1 MMTTMIVTVIIMML
15 SNWLQLLLGFIGSIL
30 SGLLATYIYQSIL
43 TRRLI
48 PKFIISDDIALSY
61 QIDKNGIKQP
71 TYRIKISNE
80 SKRDAFDIRTY
91 LRLRYCNKYL
101 TLEPPYIPAMHGKIT
116 GRDYDEYQRELPFRL
131 SHIRE
136 SQILGFQNEQLIAKH
151 KAGSLSFEDFD
162 HKDNLLEIVLMATD
176 STSGISTKI
185 MIKTLT
191 SENILK
197 SIKPGKFNK
206 GSMTVETFEEG
217 VCEC

>member
-1 MMTTMIVTVIIMML
+1 MMTTMIATEIIMML
-15 SNWLQLLLGFIGSIL
+15 SDWLKLLVGFIGGIL
-30 SGLLATYIYQSIL
+30 SGLLATYIYQIIL

-80 SKRDAFDIRTY
+80 SKRDAYDIRTY

-101 TLEPPYIPAMHGKIT
+101 TLELPYIPAMHGKII
-116 GRDYDEYQRELPFRL
+116 GRDYDEYQREIPFRL
-131 SHIRE
+131 SYIRE
-136 SQILGFQNEQLIAKH
+136 TKISGFQNEQLTAKH
-151 KAGSLSFEDFD
+151 EAGTLSFEDFN
-162 HKDNLLEIVLMATD
+162 HKDNILEIVLMATD
-176 STSGISTKI
+176 STSGIPTKI

-197 SIKPGKFNK
+197 SIKPGKFKK
-206 GSMTVETFEEG
+206 GSMSVETFEEG